1 MEADERRAWHREVA
15 VGQFNA
21 AWDLIDKADRTVEDD
36 AAMVLAAATSRWHW
50 GQVGGTEQIATG
62 DWQVAHVACLLGLG
76 ELAALF
82 AARNLAAADAEGWDG
97 WRLAS
102 AHEGM
107 ARACA
112 TRGDAEGRSLHVEAA
127 RSALEREPDPEERV
141 VVDEQLASLPP
152 P

>member
-1 MEADERRAWHREVA
+1 MEDDERRAWHREVA

-21 AWDLIDKADRTVEDD
+21 AWDLIDKTDRSPEDD
-36 AAMVLAAATSRWHW
+36 GAMVLAAATSRWHW
-50 GQVGGTEQIATG
+50 GQVGGPEQTATG

-76 ELAALF
+76 EMAALF
-82 AARNLAAADAEGWDG
+82 ASGNLATAEAEGWEG

-112 TRGDAEGRSLHVEAA
+112 TRGDDEGRSHHVAAA
-127 RSALEREPDPEERV
+127 RSALEREPDPEDRAV
-141 VVDEQLASLPP
+141 VEEQLASLPSS
-152 P
+152 